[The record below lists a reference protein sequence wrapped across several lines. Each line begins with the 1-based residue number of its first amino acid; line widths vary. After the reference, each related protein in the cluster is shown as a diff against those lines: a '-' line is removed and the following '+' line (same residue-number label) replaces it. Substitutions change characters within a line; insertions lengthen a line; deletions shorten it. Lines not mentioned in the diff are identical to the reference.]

1 MKKRIVPVLA
11 ALALIVVLAGIA
23 VIGRLVEKYIPTD
36 ERLDA
41 SEYFGITEEGQVPLI
56 MQDEIAEE
64 KGIMQDGLLYLDY
77 RAVKDYLND
86 KFYWDSTES
95 LMLYTMPTELI
106 RIPANETGIT
116 VGEESQNTENATVI
130 TAGDNVYILAD
141 YVQSCTNME
150 YQVYE
155 EPTRAVIQYKWGTRQ
170 VSQMRRSESV
180 RREGGVKSL
189 ILTDLEKG
197 DTVTVLDQMETWSQV
212 VTEDGYIGYV
222 RNRTLGDVTEEEQ
235 VREFTEPEYTRIQ
248 KDYTINLVWH
258 QVTSAESNA
267 ALETDIQ
274 DMTGVNTISPTWFSV
289 IGNDGSISSL
299 ADSTYVETAH
309 QRGLEVWGLVDNF
322 NTEVDITAVLSAT
335 TSRQNLISQL
345 IDQALQYDLDGINVD
360 FETLPEEAGEAYI
373 EFIRELSI
381 ECRNNSLVLSTDN
394 TVPRDF
400 SAHYDRAAQ
409 GEVVD
414 YFIIMGY
421 DEHYVGSEPGS
432 VASLGFERE
441 GIELTIEEGVPA
453 DKIIS
458 GVPFYTRLWMTSES
472 GEVTSEAIG
481 MNQADETLEANGVT
495 SNWSEETS
503 QDYAE
508 YYDSEGN
515 FYQIWLENE
524 NSLAEKAKLVPGY
537 QLAGIAAWKL
547 GFERSS
553 IWEILSSNIS

>member
-1 MKKRIVPVLA
+1 M
-11 ALALIVVLAGIA
+11 
-23 VIGRLVEKYIPTD
+23 
-36 ERLDA
+36 
-41 SEYFGITEEGQVPLI
+41 
-56 MQDEIAEE
+56 
-64 KGIMQDGLLYLDY
+64 
-77 RAVKDYLND
+77 
-86 KFYWDSTES
+86 
-95 LMLYTMPTELI
+95 
-106 RIPANETGIT
+106 
-116 VGEESQNTENATVI
+116 
-130 TAGDNVYILAD
+130 
-141 YVQSCTNME
+141 
-150 YQVYE
+150 
-155 EPTRAVIQYKWGTRQ
+155 
-170 VSQMRRSESV
+170 
-180 RREGGVKSL
+180 
-189 ILTDLEKG
+189 
-197 DTVTVLDQMETWSQV
+197 
-212 VTEDGYIGYV
+212 TEDGYIGYV

-524 NSLAEKAKLVPGY
+524 NSLAEKAKLVPEY